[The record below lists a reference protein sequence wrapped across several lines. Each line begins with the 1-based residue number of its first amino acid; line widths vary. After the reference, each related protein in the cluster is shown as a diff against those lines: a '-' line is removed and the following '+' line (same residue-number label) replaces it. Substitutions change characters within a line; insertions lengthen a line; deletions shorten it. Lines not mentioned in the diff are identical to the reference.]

1 MYWVRNTDKAL
12 NPCVLSRREKE
23 YTIVWASELLISEG
37 VWLLQQKGTLQT
49 HNRTHTQEAS
59 VPDGGT
65 AIHLHRQRRRV
76 SATAHRQTNL
86 TPIVYDEFFHFH
98 RLDYPAVSA
107 LCVYVCLYVCIK
119 LHCVENQTLKSILI
133 LRYMYLSTSVV
144 FRDNIVLSISH

>member
-1 MYWVRNTDKAL
+1 MYWVRIRHTDKSVKPMCAQSKGERVYYCVSIRAADL
-12 NPCVLSRREKE
+12 WRRLVITTERDASNPQ
-23 YTIVWASELLISEG
+23 W
-37 VWLLQQKGTLQT
+37 
-49 HNRTHTQEAS
+49 THTQEAS

-65 AIHLHRQRRRV
+65 GQRRRD